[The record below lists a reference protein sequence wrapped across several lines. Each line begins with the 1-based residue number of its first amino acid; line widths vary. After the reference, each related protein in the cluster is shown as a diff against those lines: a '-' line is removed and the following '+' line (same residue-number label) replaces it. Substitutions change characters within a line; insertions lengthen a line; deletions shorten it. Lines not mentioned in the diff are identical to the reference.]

1 MIQGVQAGDTAALP
15 FMRFMDIAYRT
26 PAVEPFRFPGLIWM
40 DDTIV
45 ILGQRDSRP
54 VQGVLLDRRTYY
66 Q

>member
-1 MIQGVQAGDTAALP
+1 MIQAGGTAALP

-26 PAVEPFRFPGLIWM
+26 PAVEPFRFPGLMWV

-45 ILGQRDSRP
+45 ILEQGNSRP
-54 VQGVLLDRRTYY
+54 VQGVLLNRRTYY